1 MNKVL
6 VIGLTHKTDVISI
19 NENLQNGEDF
29 LCQHNS
35 YLTGGQYT
43 IAYNLAFLGVNTYF
57 ITRFGFDIDANAMM
71 VKLDSLNVVVHSQ
84 QLYFKKTPLKT
95 YLFDK
100 RKTTTLNYLPYNS
113 YPDIED
119 GLPQEF
125 FAGSDIVIV
134 NVINYHYLKAITGLH
149 PDARYICDNYIP
161 SDLMLDKI
169 EGLILEAD
177 YLRKTIKDKD
187 FNEFAM
193 QLIDKGL
200 QWILITDKGQ
210 KVSIFTENGFD
221 SIVKEQ
227 YGEKYLGTHEVFV
240 SMFAACLVNGR
251 TFSESIISALN
262 IANDLSYVDN
272 LELSEDLY

>member
-1 MNKVL
+1 M
-6 VIGLTHKTDVISI
+6 
-19 NENLQNGEDF
+19 
-29 LCQHNS
+29 
-35 YLTGGQYT
+35 
-43 IAYNLAFLGVNTYF
+43 
-57 ITRFGFDIDANAMM
+57 
-71 VKLDSLNVVVHSQ
+71 
-84 QLYFKKTPLKT
+84 
-95 YLFDK
+95 
-100 RKTTTLNYLPYNS
+100 
-113 YPDIED
+113 
-119 GLPQEF
+119 
-125 FAGSDIVIV
+125 IV